1 MKKCI
6 LFLLPAI
13 IILSPARISSA
24 GFFDDL
30 IKQVTKPEISGEE
43 TSDEDTFIAGLK
55 EALDIG
61 TRKAV
66 ASVSKE
72 NGYFGNMKIKIPVPE
87 KLEDAEKLLRKVGM
101 DDHVDEFVLSMNRA
115 AEKAAPQAVDI
126 FVGAIREMTV
136 VDAYGIVK
144 GDETAA
150 TSYCRDKTSD
160 DLYGLFRP
168 VVTDSMAQ
176 VGVVRS
182 YKRMMK
188 KYNSIPFVKKIEVDV
203 EDYVTDEALEGLF
216 FMVGEEEK
224 KIRKDPAARVTT
236 LLREVFGGK

>member
-1 MKKCI
+1 MKKHT
-6 LFLLPAI
+6 LFALTAVFV
-13 IILSPARISSA
+13 LSSVQCSSA

-30 IKQVTKPEISGEE
+30 IKQVTKPE
-43 TSDEDTFIAGLK
+43 TSQEDTFIAGLK

-61 TRKAV
+61 TQNAV
-66 ASVSKE
+66 KNVSRE
-72 NGYFGNMKIKIPVPE
+72 NGYFANLNIKIPVPE
-87 KLEDAEKLLRKVGM
+87 KLEDTEKLLRKVGM
-101 DDHVDEFVLSMNRA
+101 DDSVDEFILSMNRA

-126 FVGAIREMTV
+126 FVGAIRDMTV

-150 TSYCRDKTSD
+150 TSYFKDKTLD
-160 DLYGLFRP
+160 NLYGLFKP

-182 YKRMMK
+182 YKRMMD
-188 KYNSIPFVKKIEVDV
+188 KYNSIPFVKKIDVDI
-203 EDYVTDEALEGLF
+203 EDYVTDEALDGLF

-224 KIRKDPAARVTT
+224 KIRKDPAARVTE
-236 LLREVFGGK
+236 LLKKVFGGK

>member
-1 MKKCI
+1 MKKHT
-6 LFLLPAI
+6 LFALTAVFV
-13 IILSPARISSA
+13 LSSVQCSSA

-30 IKQVTKPEISGEE
+30 IKQVTKPE
-43 TSDEDTFIAGLK
+43 TSQEDTFIAGLK

-61 TRKAV
+61 TQNAV
-66 ASVSKE
+66 KNVSRE
-72 NGYFGNMKIKIPVPE
+72 NGYFENLNIKIPVPE
-87 KLEDAEKLLRKVGM
+87 KLEDTEKLLRKVGM
-101 DDHVDEFVLSMNRA
+101 DDSVDEFILSMNRA

-126 FVGAIREMTV
+126 FVDAIRDMTV

-150 TSYCRDKTSD
+150 TSYFKDKTSD
-160 DLYGLFRP
+160 NLYGLFKP

-182 YKRMMK
+182 YKRMMD
-188 KYNSIPFVKKIEVDV
+188 KYNSIPFVKKIDVDI
-203 EDYVTDEALEGLF
+203 EDYVTDEALDGLF

-224 KIRKDPAARVTT
+224 KIRKDPVASVTE
-236 LLREVFGGK
+236 LLQKVFGGQ